1 MSNTDSTVLGVIFL
15 IRHGDRQG
23 FYQDPTNYN
32 PANTVI
38 TPLGLREEFITG
50 DYFRN
55 IYLNESSTSF
65 IKGINNTIADPNQ
78 ITVVADAA
86 GEGGVIMNSAE
97 ALLQGL
103 FPPDSD
109 YSTTLANGTTIEAPL
124 GGYQYIEIESA
135 LAENDV
141 SLEGWTSC
149 APFDT
154 ATAEFYQ
161 SAEFNQ
167 TAQENSDFF
176 TNLPQYLDGRSDVNL
191 ENMWN
196 IFDYMNV
203 NYIHNATF
211 QSKLPPTMLAQART
225 LAAFHEYG
233 VFTSPQLDGIGN
245 IGFRTMLPGIFE
257 GLSSITNS
265 SDPLKIYYNAI
276 AYKSFFTLFRMTG
289 AVDQSP
295 QLTGLVNYAASVAIE
310 VRQPS
315 SGGEPVLRLQFK
327 NGTQDDAQ
335 TTFNWFNTTG
345 DIPVSAF
352 TSFLA
357 PVAINSTAD
366 WCKVCSNTEDRGCG
380 AIAAAASQA
389 AIADRVHQRISPVGA
404 GFLGA
409 GLTLF
414 VALCI
419 LGALFSLGL
428 LTAGKGKRQSRHSQT
443 RSSRSSDV
451 RSLRSDWF
459 CLEMSNHIPCI

>member
-1 MSNTDSTVLGVIFL
+1 MSNSDSTVIGVIFL

-23 FYQDPTNYN
+23 FYQNPTNYN

-50 DYFRN
+50 EYLRN
-55 IYLNESSTSF
+55 VYLNASSPSF
-65 IKGINNTIADPNQ
+65 IQGINSTIADPNQ

-97 ALLQGL
+97 ALLQGF
-103 FPPDSD
+103 FPPNAN
-109 YSTTLANGTTIEAPL
+109 YSTTLANGTIVEAPL
-124 GGYQYIEIESA
+124 GGYQVSFESA

-149 APFDT
+149 APFDK
-154 ATAEFYQ
+154 ATSEFYQ

-167 TAQENSDFF
+167 TAQDNADFF

-211 QSKLPPTMLAQART
+211 RSKLPPTLLPQARN

-245 IGFRTMLPGIFE
+245 IGFRTMLPGIFQ

-295 QLTGLVNYAASVAIE
+295 QLTGLVNYAASVSIE

-327 NGTQDDAQ
+327 NGTEEDAQ
-335 TTFNWFNTTG
+335 TTFNWFNTSG
-345 DIPVSAF
+345 DIPVSTF
-352 TSFLA
+352 TNYLA

-366 WCKVCSNTEDRGCG
+366 WCTVCSNTQDRGCG
-380 AIAAAASQA
+380 AISAAASQA
-389 AIADRVHQRISPVGA
+389 AIADQVHQPISPVGA

-409 GLTLF
+409 GLALF
-414 VALCI
+414 VALCM
-419 LGALFSLGL
+419 LGTLFFIGVLSLGQR
-428 LTAGKGKRQSRHSQT
+428 KGRTRHNQ
-443 RSSRSSDV
+443 RSSTQSSDV
-451 RSLRSDWF
+451 RA
-459 CLEMSNHIPCI
+459 

>member
-1 MSNTDSTVLGVIFL
+1 MSNSDSTVLGVIFL

-32 PANTVI
+32 PSNTVI
-38 TPLGLREEFITG
+38 TPLGLKEELITG
-50 DYFRN
+50 DYLRN
-55 IYLNESSTSF
+55 VYLNDSSPSF

-78 ITVVADAA
+78 ITVIADAA

-103 FPPDSD
+103 FPPNAG
-109 YSTTLANGTTIEAPL
+109 YSTTLANGSNIVAPL
-124 GGYQYIEIESA
+124 GGYQYVEIESA

-149 APFDT
+149 APFNA

-161 SAEFNQ
+161 SAEFNE
-167 TAQENSDFF
+167 TAQDNADFF
-176 TNLPQYLDGRSDVNL
+176 NNLPQYLDGRSDVNL

-211 QSKLPPTMLAQART
+211 QSRLPATMLAQART

-257 GLSSITNS
+257 GLSSIANS

-345 DIPVSAF
+345 DIPVSTF
-352 TSFLA
+352 TNLLA

-366 WCKVCSNTEDRGCG
+366 WCQVCSNSQDRGCG

-389 AIADRVHQRISPVGA
+389 AAADRVHQPISPVGA

-414 VALCI
+414 VALCM
-419 LGALFSLGL
+419 LGMLLFLGVLSL
-428 LTAGKGKRQSRHSQT
+428 GKGKRSRYSQ
-443 RSSRSSDV
+443 RSASRSSESG
-451 RSLRSDWF
+451 SLEKART
-459 CLEMSNHIPCI
+459 